1 MNIRILA
8 PSIAASFIALMF
20 LPVAALASSAALYVS
35 PASGTVKVGSVIP
48 VQVRVNTGGDPVN
61 AVQAN
66 ITYNASQL
74 AYDSVDATGS
84 AFSLTANIQTDSG
97 SVKMAR
103 AIGGGESP
111 VTGDFLFATVYFKAL
126 TTTGTSS
133 VAVSSNSHVV
143 RSTDSVDI
151 MAGAPAAS
159 GPKASTTGAPKPVA
173 FTSIA
178 DAKAAVAA
186 QATPTPQTAASNE
199 PGSPVKSNEP
209 DMASDLPLA
218 INEGTKVLSWNNP
231 IAWGG
236 LVALLAL
243 VGGII
248 YMVLS
253 RRKAA
258 AVSISGSAAAPT
270 TPSTISNVPH
280 GSVDTKTGI
289 INSET
294 IYPSSSDS
302 DNSNQGQR

>member
-1 MNIRILA
+1 M
-8 PSIAASFIALMF
+8 ASAIE
-20 LPVAALASSAALYVS
+20 
-35 PASGTVKVGSVIP
+35 VK
-48 VQVRVNTGGDPVN
+48 
-61 AVQAN
+61 
-66 ITYNASQL
+66 
-74 AYDSVDATGS
+74 ATG
-84 AFSLTANIQTDSG
+84 L
-97 SVKMAR
+97 
-103 AIGGGESP
+103 
-111 VTGDFLFATVYFKAL
+111 
-126 TTTGTSS
+126 
-133 VAVSSNSHVV
+133 
-143 RSTDSVDI
+143 
-151 MAGAPAAS
+151 GAPVVEAF
-159 GPKASTTGAPKPVA
+159 GPE
-173 FTSIA
+173 
-178 DAKAAVAA
+178 AAVAA

-209 DMASDLPLA
+209 DTANDLPLA

-248 YMVLS
+248 YMVMS